1 MSQLVKNIVRFIC
14 FILFQVYILNQVPP
28 LHQFITP
35 YLYFLY
41 ILWLPFSTSRFSL
54 LLISF
59 VFGLTLDYFMNT
71 PGLHAAPC
79 VLIAYLRPFLINLLI
94 SQEGAEL
101 NYAEP
106 SIKSLGLAPYSLYIL
121 VFTFMH
127 HFYLVFI
134 EWIQFGTFFYF
145 LGKVLATTGI
155 SLMLIF
161 ITEMLFFRKQKFRT
175 NTAL

>member
-1 MSQLVKNIVRFIC
+1 MSNLIRNIIRFV
-14 FILFQVYILNQVPP
+14 LFLFVQQYVLNQIPP

-35 YLYFLY
+35 YLYYLF
-41 ILWLPFSTSRFSL
+41 ILWLPFSISRAGLMFVAFL
-54 LLISF
+54 L
-59 VFGLTLDYFMNT
+59 GLALDYFTNT

-106 SIKSLGLAPYSLYIL
+106 SIKSMGFAPYSFYVL
-121 VFTFMH
+121 VFTFIH

-134 EWIQFGTFFYF
+134 EWLQFGNFLYF
-145 LGKVLATTGI
+145 LGKVTATTGV
-155 SLMLIF
+155 SLLLVF

-175 NTAL
+175 NTA